1 MVFTAPILATKSVAF
16 ALSNAMTGTETR
28 KAQVAFLHSIVSL
41 SQFHIFERFAL
52 PQLVFPI
59 FQWTRGFAFGGG
71 VRGSSKTGCL
81 RFISVCC

>member
-52 PQLVFPI
+52 HNLCSPSFNGHEGLPLV
-59 FQWTRGFAFGGG
+59 GESVVAAKLVVFGL
-71 VRGSSKTGCL
+71 SL
-81 RFISVCC
+81 CC